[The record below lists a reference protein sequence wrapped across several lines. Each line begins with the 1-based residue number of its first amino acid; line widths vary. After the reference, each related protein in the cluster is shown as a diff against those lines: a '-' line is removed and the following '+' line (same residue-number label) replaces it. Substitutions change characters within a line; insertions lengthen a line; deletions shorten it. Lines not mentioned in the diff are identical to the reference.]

1 MVDLTGTSIAIPAWW
16 PAARPLQIAA
26 ACTLVL
32 AATILLAQ
40 FCVLLLSAFVRYQE
54 HRRDA
59 FNAAWRPRIGVA
71 SIDGG
76 IWPDMPA
83 PSGER
88 QRLWWLM
95 LWNRM
100 QRQLRGDS
108 KMRLN
113 RLIRLLGMQK
123 HAVRTLH
130 GRGSMRKLVA
140 LETFRHLAE
149 ADFWDDVEPY
159 CRARNP
165 FVAISA
171 AHALVALDPNR
182 AMHLVLRMAIERDNW
197 GIRRLGGLCKAA
209 GPVAMTPALLAAL
222 NLAKPVDAARIAPLV
237 VHANPGMLAVWART
251 SLARERNRRIRIAAM
266 GVLAELGNPRDHD
279 RIVANLRDGDR
290 DMRLVAVKALR
301 RQAGT
306 GDVDL
311 LLSMLGDSSWW
322 VRRETADALAAMPG
336 LGADPFPALLQRVD
350 DRFGR
355 DELTRAFNDRRLRE
369 AW

>member
-1 MVDLTGTSIAIPAWW
+1 MPGLHPAVAIPAWW
-16 PAARPLQIAA
+16 PEARPLQIAA
-26 ACTLVL
+26 VCALVL
-32 AATILLAQ
+32 AAAILLAQ

-59 FNAAWRPRIGVA
+59 FNALWRPRMGAA

-76 IWPDMPA
+76 TWPDMPA
-83 PSGER
+83 PRSGR

-108 KMRLN
+108 KIGLN

-123 HAVRTLH
+123 QAVRALH
-130 GRGSMRKLVA
+130 GRGTMRKLVA

-149 ADFWDDVEPY
+149 PDFWGDVEPH

-165 FVAISA
+165 FVVISA
-171 AHALVALDPNR
+171 AHALVAMDPDR
-182 AMHLVLRMAIERDNW
+182 AIRLVLRMAIERDNW
-197 GIRRLGGLCKAA
+197 GIQRLGGLCKACGSIA
-209 GPVAMTPALLAAL
+209 ITPALLDAL
-222 NLAKPVDAARIAPLV
+222 NLAKPADAARIAPLV
-237 VHANPGMLAVWART
+237 VYANPVKLAGWART
-251 SLARERNRRIRIAAM
+251 SLARERDRCIRIAAI
-266 GVLAELGNPRDHD
+266 GVLAELGDPRDHD
-279 RIVANLRDGDR
+279 RIVAGLRDEDR
-290 DMRLVAVKALR
+290 DVRLAAIKALR

-311 LLSMLGDSSWW
+311 LLSMLGDTSWW
-322 VRRETADALAAMPG
+322 VRRETADTLAAMPG
-336 LGADPFPALLQRVD
+336 LGIDPFPALLQRVD

-355 DELTRAFNDRRLRE
+355 DELTRAFNDRRSRE
-369 AW
+369 SW